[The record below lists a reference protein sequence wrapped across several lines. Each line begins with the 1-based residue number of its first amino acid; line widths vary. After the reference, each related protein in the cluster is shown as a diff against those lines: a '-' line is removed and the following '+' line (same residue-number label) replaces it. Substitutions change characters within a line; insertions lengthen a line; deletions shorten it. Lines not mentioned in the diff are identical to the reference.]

1 MEYNGDSRSTQVG
14 RKQHV
19 FLREARSVA
28 VAQHQQQKSPL
39 EGDQSDTVDYRFEIT
54 LPDDIPA
61 SMVVS
66 DGGLDKCEIRY
77 SLVAKLWT
85 FRGAGHA
92 KSISRPMVHAQSKFF
107 VISRKL
113 PYTPGP
119 LQRSDTIVSH
129 VKSNIVT
136 GYCCNGIKG
145 TFTMRGAIM
154 NGGCVQPNS
163 VVRVQLDAKNGS
175 TASVQYISATLFEH
189 ISWKGPHHNDRSLCI
204 MHARDYCDREAR
216 RRFRRAKVKTRITRS
231 ASQRQSVEK
240 QVDAEL
246 IKNLDAGNGVFFN
259 LHCHGA
265 NYSYEGKLIRNR
277 LEVVIKVKTKYG
289 ASNPILSLNVDCAEP
304 EEYSEETLTPL
315 AATVTPGA
323 DDTDVRDKTEANSI
337 DRTADNKES
346 HEFDITLV

>member
-1 MEYNGDSRSTQVG
+1 MCHDIVACPRV
-14 RKQHV
+14 
-19 FLREARSVA
+19 SVSIIHSA
-28 VAQHQQQKSPL
+28 
-39 EGDQSDTVDYRFEIT
+39 G
-54 LPDDIPA
+54 
-61 SMVVS
+61 VVS
-66 DGGLDKCEIRY
+66 FPAMEFTCTYVTCQPFIVCRTY
-77 SLVAKLWT
+77 SSLRWQ
-85 FRGAGHA
+85 RGW
-92 KSISRPMVHAQSKFF
+92 P
-107 VISRKL
+107 
-113 PYTPGP
+113 T
-119 LQRSDTIVSH
+119 
-129 VKSNIVT
+129 
-136 GYCCNGIKG
+136 G